1 MLEFLLNILRATPV
15 VSALL
20 IVAAVNTRRQYR
32 VRQAWVPAIAVLFS
46 LIALVVLYRVNDAVA
61 TGAEQ
66 ANQVFPFLPANIGTA
81 WLYVAEN
88 SFVILVFAALKVLT
102 RPVFTRL
109 FSKGTQV
116 AQLLVARVY
125 SYDSDFDLWFVE
137 RRFRRTRDFYRS
149 LYWSSMAVTVGF
161 IAFALTF
168 PGWPGFTAVAF
179 PALATMIIGEFY
191 FAVDGLTKDEYES
204 ELFGEQDASRRIGNY
219 GPLRE
224 VLESTFPDRVIVDG
238 VHLSSLAAM
247 ESAFRVGEMTRS
259 PEPGIRLAGSYFER
273 LRLEGHD
280 IDVNLVAAS
289 AHLIAGKNVLFA
301 NPFYKDLTPY
311 LALPAYRT
319 LLEGH
324 KCLVI
329 AGRDSVMH
337 ELRDWI
343 SDGLADITG
352 IPDLWRVRPL
362 DSVSRD
368 ETDVGILRLAD
379 LHNVELL
386 VNNDEFFRDVG
397 LLVLAEP
404 ALMLG
409 TGQLGLEIILDRCA
423 RESPVAVAAFDANH
437 DGLVDTLSHLI
448 KANLTEVVA
457 SSLPLG
463 ASCEVVWQSDG
474 PHLHTSIL
482 PGVSRYLGVGT
493 ELSAVALKY
502 QVDKVHW
509 VGGTSFPVTDMKWIA
524 EQYYAPINQFADLEM
539 SQDALG
545 ERIEAVASPWQLPRG
560 DNYFLVVEDEAKNVY
575 ETVRQFAT
583 RASRSGFINL
593 ISDDYLLRDYMATN
607 REVFSV
613 DPKAIPS
620 IVPDYTRTERN
631 VVLRLLLVLKSFGLS
646 DSELEDELAMLR
658 WSRSADS
665 PQATNSG
672 GGDWEPEALRH
683 LRVAIGKHTQ
693 CHDAPISSVTQP
705 GTEAFEMQE
714 ARYFLED
721 GSALDSVLA
730 GLGPAYFFV
739 EDDTDGVNV
748 IGSMLLGHVYQAMLP
763 GMFLTYGGK
772 YYEVQSIHGTNQRP
786 RVILR
791 RAADHIRDRRSYR
804 QLRRYSIANTQP
816 RDAVGAIKAIGAVQV
831 RRIAG
836 DVLAE
841 SLGYIES
848 DTRSQISG
856 GHSVHVSGIPSRK
869 YVGKDILEI
878 DLSEAT
884 DEVRRSIA
892 VLLSEL
898 FVTVFPHG
906 SNFIAVA
913 TEDDARS
920 VGDLLPQF
928 ALDDVQDQEHASPR
942 TSIYVFEDS
951 MIDLGLTSAVERN
964 WERLFEI
971 VTDYLAWNLEDVA
984 EPDEDPAPIEVSDPS
999 RLFPDR
1005 PAVTTPYE
1013 AGFLARIRERLLSA
1027 FSRGRKAIDAPAHQP
1042 GSPEQWPESFDADQ
1056 SSQMHDA
1063 RDGAHHDIALTSD
1076 DVDQEAA
1083 DPPVE
1088 ESASSTNDADGN
1100 STEPASASDPGPEA
1114 GDTTAQDPPAGED
1127 GPDLPGR
1134 SDATQ

>member
-1 MLEFLLNILRATPV
+1 MLEFLLNVLRVVPV

-20 IVAAVNTRRQYR
+20 IVASVNTRREQR
-32 VRQAWVPAIAVLFS
+32 VRQAWVPAIAVAFS
-46 LIALVVLYRVNDAVA
+46 LIALVLLYRANDAIA
-61 TGAEQ
+61 AGTEQ
-66 ANQVFPFLPANIGTA
+66 ANQILPFLPANIGTA

-88 SFVILVFAALKVLT
+88 SFVILAFAIVKLLS
-102 RPVFTRL
+102 RPVFSRL
-109 FSKGTQV
+109 FAKGTRV
-116 AQLLVARVY
+116 AQLLVSRVY
-125 SYDSDFDLWFVE
+125 AYDADFDLWFVE
-137 RRFRRTRDFYRS
+137 RRFRRTRDFYRA

-168 PGWPGFTAVAF
+168 PGWPGFSAVAF

-191 FAVDGLTKDEYES
+191 FAVDGLTKDEYEG
-204 ELFGEQDASRRIGNY
+204 ELFGEHDASRRIGNY
-219 GPLRE
+219 GPLRD
-224 VLESTFPDRVIVDG
+224 VLESTFPERVIVDG
-238 VHLSSLAAM
+238 VHLSSIAAM

-259 PEPGIRLAGSYFER
+259 ADPGIRLAGSYFER
-273 LRLEGHD
+273 LRLEGED
-280 IDVNLVAAS
+280 IDVNLVSAA
-289 AHLIAGKNVLFA
+289 AHLIAGRNVLFA

-329 AGRDSVMH
+329 AGRDSVMSDLG
-337 ELRDWI
+337 EWI
-343 SDGLADITG
+343 SSGLGDITG

-386 VNNDEFFRDVG
+386 VNNDEFFQNVG
-397 LLVLAEP
+397 LLILAEP
-404 ALMLG
+404 SLMLA
-409 TGQLGLEIILDRCA
+409 TGQLGLEIILDRCS
-423 RESPVAVAAFDANH
+423 RESAVSVAAFDANH

-448 KANLTEVVA
+448 KSNLTEVVA

-463 ASCEVVWQSDG
+463 SSCEVVWQSDG

-493 ELSAVALKY
+493 EISAVALKY

-509 VGGTSFPVTDMKWIA
+509 VGGESFPVADMKWIA

-583 RASRSGFINL
+583 RANRSGFINL
-593 ISDDYLLRDYMATN
+593 ISDDYLLRDYMAGN
-607 REVFSV
+607 RDVFSV

-631 VVLRLLLVLKSFGLS
+631 VVLRLLLVLKSFGLTE
-646 DSELEDELAMLR
+646 SELEDELAMLR
-658 WSRSADS
+658 WSQVPGSWDAHG
-665 PQATNSG
+665 AG
-672 GGDWEPEALRH
+672 GGDWEPESLRQ
-683 LRVAIGKHTQ
+683 LRMAVEKHTQ
-693 CHDAPISSVTQP
+693 CSNVPISAIAHHQQAALDAH
-705 GTEAFEMQE
+705 EAK
-714 ARYFLED
+714 YFLET
-721 GSALDSVLA
+721 GSPLDTFIM

-772 YYEVQSIHGTNQRP
+772 YYEVQSIHGTSERP

-804 QLRRYSIANTQP
+804 QLRRYSIDNIQQ
-816 RDAVGAIKAIGAVQV
+816 RDLVDATKARGSVQL
-831 RRIAG
+831 RRLTA
-836 DVLAE
+836 DVTAE

-848 DTRSQISG
+848 ETRSHLSEG
-856 GHSVHVSGIPSRK
+856 R
-869 YVGKDILEI
+869 YVRVNGVPPRVYAGKDILEI
-878 DLSEAT
+878 DLSGAT
-884 DEVRRSIA
+884 DSVRRSLA
-892 VLLSEL
+892 VILNEL

-906 SNFIAVA
+906 SAFITVV

-920 VGDLLPQF
+920 VGDLLPQCD
-928 ALDDVQDQEHASPR
+928 LGRLHDQGQGVS
-942 TSIYVFEDS
+942 SIYVLEDS

-971 VTDYLAWNLEDVA
+971 ATDYLAWNLEEVA
-984 EPDEDPAPIEVSDPS
+984 DTAEEPDTPEPEDPTS
-999 RLFPDR
+999 LFPDR
-1005 PAVTTPYE
+1005 PVAPETSK
-1013 AGFLARIRERLLSA
+1013 ANFIARIVERLTSL
-1027 FSRGRKAIDAPAHQP
+1027 FSRGARTSQAGANQAGSAQDPSGSSRTDQASQAH
-1042 GSPEQWPESFDADQ
+1042 
-1056 SSQMHDA
+1056 
-1063 RDGAHHDIALTSD
+1063 
-1076 DVDQEAA
+1076 EAA
-1083 DPPVE
+1083 DEAPQGASESGADPRE
-1088 ESASSTNDADGN
+1088 E
-1100 STEPASASDPGPEA
+1100 P
-1114 GDTTAQDPPAGED
+1114 D
-1127 GPDLPGR
+1127 GPDLADPPDPTESEEGESLDVSSTFETDR
-1134 SDATQ
+1134 EAGGSPFVDPSDDGDAPETEGTSDATQ

>member
-1 MLEFLLNILRATPV
+1 MLEFLLNILRVAPV

-20 IVAAVNTRRQYR
+20 IVGAVNTRRQHR
-32 VRQAWVPAIAVLFS
+32 VRQAWVPAIAVVYS
-46 LIALVVLYRVNDAVA
+46 LVALVLLYRLNDAIA
-61 TGAEQ
+61 AGTEQ
-66 ANQVFPFLPANIGTA
+66 ANQVFPFLPDNIGTA

-88 SFVILVFAALKVLT
+88 SFVILGFAALKMLS
-102 RPVFTRL
+102 RPFFSRL

-161 IAFALTF
+161 IALALTF

-191 FAVDGLTKDEYES
+191 FAVDGLTKDEYEG

-219 GPLRE
+219 GPLRD

-259 PEPGIRLAGSYFER
+259 SQPGIRLAGSYFER
-273 LRLEGHD
+273 LRLEGAD

-289 AHLIAGKNVLFA
+289 AHLIAGRNVLFA

-311 LALPAYRT
+311 LALPAYRA

-337 ELRDWI
+337 DLRDWI

-397 LLVLAEP
+397 LLMLAEP
-404 ALMLG
+404 ALMLA
-409 TGQLGLEIILDRCA
+409 TGQLGLEIILDRCS
-423 RESPVAVAAFDANH
+423 RESPVSVGAFDANH

-448 KANLTEVVA
+448 KGNLTEVVA

-502 QVDKVHW
+502 QVDRVHW
-509 VGGTSFPVTDMKWIA
+509 VGGTSFPVADMKWIA

-545 ERIEAVASPWQLPRG
+545 DRIEAVASPWQLPRG
-560 DNYFLVVEDEAKNVY
+560 DNYFLVVEDETKNVY

-583 RASRSGFINL
+583 RANRSGFINL
-593 ISDDYLLRDYMATN
+593 ISDEYLLRDYMAGN

-646 DSELEDELAMLR
+646 DSELGEELAMLR
-658 WSRSADS
+658 WSKLADS
-665 PQATNSG
+665 TEAPDSG
-672 GGDWEPEALRH
+672 GGDWEPEALRQ

-693 CHDAPISSVTQP
+693 CFDAPISAITQQ
-705 GTEAFEMQE
+705 GEAAFEIQE
-714 ARYFLED
+714 ARYFLEN

-772 YYEVQSIHGTNQRP
+772 YYEVQSIHGTSQRP

-804 QLRRYSIANTQP
+804 QLRRYAIANTQR
-816 RDAVGAIKAIGAVQV
+816 RDAVAPTKAIGSVQV

-836 DVLAE
+836 DVVAE
-841 SLGYIES
+841 TLGYIES
-848 DTRSQISG
+848 DTRSQLSDG
-856 GHSVHVSGIPSRK
+856 RYVHVDGVPPRI

-878 DLSEAT
+878 DLSAAT

-898 FVTVFPHG
+898 FITVFPYG
-906 SNFIAVA
+906 SPFIAVA
-913 TEDDARS
+913 TEDDSRS

-928 ALDDVQDQEHASPR
+928 TLNDSQDQEDASPSSR
-942 TSIYVFEDS
+942 IYIFEDS

-971 VTDYLAWNLEDVA
+971 VTDYLVWNFEEVA
-984 EPDEDPAPIEVSDPS
+984 EPAAEPAPTESADPMS
-999 RLFPDR
+999 LFPDR
-1005 PAVTTPYE
+1005 PTAPETRR
-1013 AGFLARIRERLLSA
+1013 AGFLARILERFTSV
-1027 FSRGRKAIDAPAHQP
+1027 FSRAGRETDAPDHQAVKP
-1042 GSPEQWPESFDADQ
+1042 GNGTDSSHTDQ
-1056 SSQMHDA
+1056 SLQTHDVTDSDHQNITQSSDTA
-1063 RDGAHHDIALTSD
+1063 SEEVIDPQVQDLANLTDHASGDATDSTSASNADSESD
-1076 DVDQEAA
+1076 DSLSPDSPRGGDSP
-1083 DPPVE
+1083 DPL
-1088 ESASSTNDADGN
+1088 G
-1100 STEPASASDPGPEA
+1100 GP
-1114 GDTTAQDPPAGED
+1114 
-1127 GPDLPGR
+1127 R
-1134 SDATQ
+1134 ATQ

>member
-1 MLEFLLNILRATPV
+1 MLDFLLNILRVAPV

-20 IVAAVNTRRQYR
+20 IVGAVNIRRQHR
-32 VRQAWVPAIAVLFS
+32 VRQAWVPVIAVVFS
-46 LIALVVLYRVNDAVA
+46 LVALVLLYRVNDAIA
-61 TGAEQ
+61 AGTEQ
-66 ANQVFPFLPANIGTA
+66 ANQVFPFLPDNIGTA

-88 SFVILVFAALKVLT
+88 SFVILGFAAIKLLS
-102 RPVFTRL
+102 RPVFSRL

-125 SYDSDFDLWFVE
+125 SYDADFDLWFVE

-168 PGWPGFTAVAF
+168 PGWPGFSAVAF

-191 FAVDGLTKDEYES
+191 FAVDGLTKDEYEGH
-204 ELFGEQDASRRIGNY
+204 LFGEQDAARRIGNY
-219 GPLRE
+219 GPLRD
-224 VLESTFPDRVIVDG
+224 VLESTFPDRVIADG

-273 LRLEGHD
+273 LRLEGAD

-289 AHLIAGKNVLFA
+289 AHLIAGRNVLFA

-337 ELRDWI
+337 DLRDWI

-352 IPDLWRVRPL
+352 IPDLWRVRAL

-368 ETDVGILRLAD
+368 EADVGILRLSD

-397 LLVLAEP
+397 LIVLAEP
-404 ALMLG
+404 ALMLA
-409 TGQLGLEIILDRCA
+409 TGQLGLEIILDRCG
-423 RESPVAVAAFDANH
+423 RESTVSVAAFDANH

-509 VGGTSFPVTDMKWIA
+509 VGGTSFPVADMKWIA

-583 RASRSGFINL
+583 RANRSGFINL
-593 ISDDYLLRDYMATN
+593 ISDEYLLRDYMASN

-646 DSELEDELAMLR
+646 DSELAEELDMLR
-658 WSRSADS
+658 WSKPVDS
-665 PQATNSG
+665 PEASDSG
-672 GGDWEPEALRH
+672 GGDWEPETLRQ
-683 LRVAIGKHTQ
+683 LRTAIRKHTQ
-693 CHDAPISSVTQP
+693 CLDAPISATTQQ
-705 GTEAFEMQE
+705 GEAAFDIQE
-714 ARYFLED
+714 ARYFLEH

-772 YYEVQSIHGTNQRP
+772 YYEVQSIHGTSQRP

-791 RAADHIRDRRSYR
+791 RAADHIRDRRNYR
-804 QLRRYSIANTQP
+804 QLRRYTVENAQRRANVSATKSIGT
-816 RDAVGAIKAIGAVQV
+816 VQV
-831 RRIAG
+831 RRISG
-836 DVLAE
+836 DVVAE

-848 DTRSQISG
+848 DTRSQLSDGRRI
-856 GHSVHVSGIPSRK
+856 HVDGIPPRI

-878 DLSEAT
+878 DLSAAT

-898 FVTVFPHG
+898 FITVFPYG
-906 SNFIAVA
+906 SPFLAVV
-913 TEDDARS
+913 TEDDLRS

-928 ALDDVQDQEHASPR
+928 TIDDLPDLEYGSPR
-942 TSIYVFEDS
+942 SRIYVFEDS

-971 VTDYLAWNLEDVA
+971 VTDYLAWNLEEVA
-984 EPDEDPAPIEVSDPS
+984 EPEAEPAPTEAPDPTS
-999 RLFPDR
+999 LFPDR
-1005 PAVTTPYE
+1005 PAAPETRR
-1013 AGFLARIRERLLSA
+1013 AGFLARILERFTSR
-1027 FSRGRKAIDAPAHQP
+1027 FSRGTRNTAASAQEP
-1042 GSPEQWPESFDADQ
+1042 GP
-1056 SSQMHDA
+1056 
-1063 RDGAHHDIALTSD
+1063 
-1076 DVDQEAA
+1076 AA
-1083 DPPVE
+1083 DWTESSTTDQAMQTREATDEAPQDFAQFSGAAAE
-1088 ESASSTNDADGN
+1088 EATEPQVQDSSSSADHVSGDSIDSPSASHADSEADDSLPSDQFTGGDGL
-1100 STEPASASDPGPEA
+1100 EPQGGP
-1114 GDTTAQDPPAGED
+1114 
-1127 GPDLPGR
+1127 
-1134 SDATQ
+1134 DATQ